1 MGRGGSSWSLV
12 HLRALGPFRLRSR
25 TFLHYSDV
33 DRPQDCQEE
42 GTLVT
47 NIDLRKD
54 ERMPQLMLPN
64 FLSGLHS
71 HSDWKLHFRH
81 SNVGALRF
89 DRSLRRCLIDSR
101 PKGRWI

>member
-1 MGRGGSSWSLV
+1 MV
-12 HLRALGPFRLRSR
+12 HLRALGAFRLRSR

-33 DRPQDCQEE
+33 DRPQDSQEE

-54 ERMPQLMLPN
+54 ERMPQSVLPD
-64 FLSGLHS
+64 FLGRLHS
-71 HSDWKLHFRH
+71 HSDRKLHFRH

-89 DRSLRRCLIDSR
+89 NRSLRRRLIDSR

>member
-1 MGRGGSSWSLV
+1 MV
-12 HLRALGPFRLRSR
+12 HLCAPGAFRLRSR

-33 DRPQDCQEE
+33 DRPQDSQEE

-54 ERMPQLMLPN
+54 ERMPQLVLPN
-64 FLSGLHS
+64 FLGRLHS

-81 SNVGALRF
+81 SNVGGLRF
-89 DRSLRRCLIDSR
+89 NRSLRRHLTDS
-101 PKGRWI
+101 